1 MHLVFLVI
9 LLHFVNA
16 MRYTASNLRLDEN
29 DFLNFHKFLLLN
41 FSHREIF
48 HVILAAA
55 YPGFGSR
62 VGTGGLEDGSL
73 PAGCRGR
80 ALVGGLGNVVPQ
92 KLKHYR

>member
-48 HVILAAA
+48 HVILAA
-55 YPGFGSR
+55 
-62 VGTGGLEDGSL
+62 GLEVGWAQGVWRTEVCQRD
-73 PAGCRGR
+73 AG
-80 ALVGGLGNVVPQ
+80 AEPW
-92 KLKHYR
+92 